1 MHIGQKAMYTNKEL
15 KAIIREIVE
24 LNINIP

>member
-1 MHIGQKAMYTNKEL
+1 MHMGQKARYTNKEL
-15 KAIIREIVE
+15 KAIMREIVE